1 MLGSINI
8 RYTFYYY
15 FQGMFKI
22 YSHERQ
28 YKKTMYI
35 LNFME
40 NLKLEKTTF
49 QNLNLDITLCDILR
63 IIVY

>member
-28 YKKTMYI
+28 YKKNYVYSEFLGESKTR
-35 LNFME
+35 
-40 NLKLEKTTF
+40 KTTF